1 MPIDPN
7 SETSDVGQ
15 MYRQYLQSKGMPLT
29 NENMQRV
36 ISQSQ
41 REPGMIAG
49 LSVQQ
54 SPGQSAPTPPNVAG
68 ASQSSSG
75 NPQGAPNATPTG
87 MRPAM
92 PIPPMPPAEQ
102 AAPPVQP
109 TQAPVAST
117 PPPGQAPAPAQTQV
131 APTLPDGTS
140 LPQEG
145 GGIGGLIAGLGGTAG
160 VAALL
165 SKFMRPPNSS
175 TPTPAMSTP
184 TPAPSTSP
192 VAAAMEKA
200 IPSGLPGHQPQPVVN
215 SGNNPLDALNILPGV
230 RPVGPEIQGPPMGP
244 AAMQGPPPPVQGPM
258 ESPGN
263 AVTADS
269 IIENIM
275 HPKMSVETP
284 RVGNTVPAHAVR
296 SSVRPPRVRIP

>member
-54 SPGQSAPTPPNVAG
+54 ADSPSAPPPPNVAS
-68 ASQSSSG
+68 ASRTSSG

-87 MRPAM
+87 MRPAV
-92 PIPPMPPAEQ
+92 PIPPATATALPAT
-102 AAPPVQP
+102 PIP
-109 TQAPVAST
+109 TPQAPTAST

-131 APTLPDGTS
+131 APTLPDGTP

-145 GGIGGLIAGLGGTAG
+145 GGLGALVAGLGGTAG

-165 SKFMRPPNSS
+165 SRFMRPPNSS
-175 TPTPAMSTP
+175 TPAPPMSAPAGTPS
-184 TPAPSTSP
+184 SSP

-200 IPSGLPGHQPQPVVN
+200 IPSGLPGHQPQPVTN
-215 SGNNPLDALNILPGV
+215 SGNNPLDALDILPGV
-230 RPVGPEIQGPPMGP
+230 RPIGPEIQGPPMGP
-244 AAMQGPPPPVQGPM
+244 AAMQGPPPPMQGPM
-258 ESPGN
+258 EAPN
-263 AVTADS
+263 NTVTADS
-269 IIENIM
+269 VIENLL